1 MMSDMKYTP
10 EQVQHAAMVLEN
22 IVRKH
27 GRQAGALFIL
37 LDVIRAAD
45 LYVKSQGAP
54 KDVAEK
60 AAEIA
65 IASLYTLVEGHIPKE
80 LFTICAEEL
89 SRFRDAHKMLE
100 D

>member
-1 MMSDMKYTP
+1 MMSDLKYTP

-27 GRQAGALFIL
+27 GRQAGALFVM
-37 LDVIRAAD
+37 LDVIRTANM
-45 LYVKSQGAP
+45 YVKSQGAP
-54 KDVAEK
+54 KDVADK

-65 IASLYTLVEGHIPKE
+65 VTALHTLVEGHIPKE
-80 LFTICAEEL
+80 LFLTCAEEL